1 MSVFKR
7 GSKWCYDFWVGGK
20 RYRGSIPE
28 ARVKAQAE
36 RAENAIRDQVY
47 EGQYGKKKAAAP
59 LLRDFVTNTFLPWS
73 RANKRTWREDVYRSQ
88 SILAFFGKC
97 PLDEISSAQIEKFK
111 MKRQQTPTKK
121 GSERRPATVNRELEN
136 LSRMFNLA
144 IDMGIPLTNPCLKVQ
159 SLSEDNERN
168 RYLSDAEERRLL
180 DVLQGR
186 RKHLRSIVLIDL
198 QTGLRKQ
205 ELLSLRWQNVDFE
218 RDVIHVM
225 NSRRERTK
233 SGRSRSVPLTSIARE
248 ELLALHKESG
258 WSEYVSSTARR
269 LSR

>member
-47 EGQYGKKKAAAP
+47 EGRYGKKHAAAP
-59 LLRDFVTNTFLPWS
+59 LLRDFITNTFLPSS

-88 SILAFFGKC
+88 SILAFFGKYR
-97 PLDEISSAQIEKFK
+97 LDEFSSAQIEKFK
-111 MKRQQTPTKK
+111 MKRQQTPTKT

-144 IDMGIPLTNPCLKVQ
+144 IDMGIPLTNACLKVQ

-205 ELLSLRWQNVDFE
+205 ELLSLRWQNVDFRTR
-218 RDVIHVM
+218 RD
-225 NSRRERTK
+225 SRYELAPRTN
-233 SGRSRSVPLTSIARE
+233 
-248 ELLALHKESG
+248 
-258 WSEYVSSTARR
+258 
-269 LSR
+269 